1 MRIDVHAHFFPTD
14 YVDYLADL
22 GLPVRGFGQAV
33 DVSRRLATLDEN
45 EVDAQVLSAVGLDTQ
60 IPDPKKAAKAARY
73 INDRYKALEIE
84 HNGRFRSFGWLPLPY
99 VDEAIKE
106 ATYCLD
112 ELEFA
117 GLAFPCFYQ
126 GRPLDDP
133 DFEPFWAELDKRSAV
148 AYVHPVGQHSCCHF
162 GLKDYGLHTAYGS
175 PLQTSTAATRLI
187 YSGVQQRYPNIKFVF
202 AVCGGY
208 LPFMWSRLEKNLRR
222 GLDMTATDAVG
233 AGFFGWVKKLPL
245 DHADPMSA
253 YKKFWY
259 DTSVQDVPHAMLLVK
274 ESYGVDRLVLG
285 SDEIFASLTEAVAY
299 IRNDPYLSDAE
310 KTAILDE
317 NAQKLLQLK
326 PF

>member
-1 MRIDVHAHFFPTD
+1 MRIDVHAHYFPTD

-22 GLPVRGFGQAV
+22 GLPVRGMGQAT
-33 DVSRRLATLDEN
+33 DVSGRLATLDAN

-60 IPDPKKAAKAARY
+60 IPDPVKAAKAARY
-73 INDRYKALEIE
+73 IND
-84 HNGRFRSFGWLPLPY
+84 
-99 VDEAIKE
+99 
-106 ATYCLD
+106 
-112 ELEFA
+112 ELQFA
-117 GLAFPCFYQ
+117 GLCFPCFYQ
-126 GRPLDDP
+126 GKPLDDP
-133 DFEPFWAELDKRSAV
+133 DFEPFWSELDKRSAV
-148 AYVHPVGQHSCCHF
+148 AYVHPVGQHSCCHH
-162 GLKDYGLHTAYGS
+162 GLKDFGLHTAYGS
-175 PLQTSTAATRLI
+175 PLQVSTAATRII
-187 YSGVQQRYPNIKFVF
+187 YSGVQARYPNIKFVF

-222 GLDMTATDAVG
+222 GLDMTATAAVG
-233 AGFFGWVKKLPL
+233 ANFFGWVKKLPL
-245 DHADPMSA
+245 DHADPMSG

-274 ESYGVDRLVLG
+274 ESYGADRLVLG

-299 IRNDPYLSDAE
+299 IKNDPYLSEAE